1 MKEGIPLWSGST
13 AFCNERWDLT
23 FEQHGLQA
31 LATALS
37 DHCPLM
43 FSSLAGPR
51 QPRPFRFENFWT
63 KIPGFLDE
71 VRAVWQ
77 RPSPHTQPI
86 RILHHKLSSTAR
98 HLRKWSQSILSDA
111 KKKFFMALEV
121 IKRLDIPQEHR
132 VLSDAERILRQSL
145 KRRVIGLAVIESSSK
160 KQASRITNLR
170 EGDANTKFFHQKVN
184 VRCRKNSIQR
194 LQH

>member
-1 MKEGIPLWSGST
+1 
-13 AFCNERWDLT
+13 
-23 FEQHGLQA
+23 
-31 LATALS
+31 
-37 DHCPLM
+37 
-43 FSSLAGPR
+43 
-51 QPRPFRFENFWT
+51 
-63 KIPGFLDE
+63 
-71 VRAVWQ
+71 
-77 RPSPHTQPI
+77 
-86 RILHHKLSSTAR
+86 
-98 HLRKWSQSILSDA
+98 
-111 KKKFFMALEV
+111 MALEV